1 MEWIFRTKGQMVSLH
16 KVFATLDAAALQ
28 LEVLLLLCVLNP
40 VDPKL
45 EEKAKLV
52 TTWRSSSR
60 FFRMKNEP

>member
-1 MEWIFRTKGQMVSLH
+1 MEWIFRTKWQMVSLH

-28 LEVLLLLCVLNP
+28 LEVLLLLCALNP

-45 EEKAKLV
+45 EERAKLV